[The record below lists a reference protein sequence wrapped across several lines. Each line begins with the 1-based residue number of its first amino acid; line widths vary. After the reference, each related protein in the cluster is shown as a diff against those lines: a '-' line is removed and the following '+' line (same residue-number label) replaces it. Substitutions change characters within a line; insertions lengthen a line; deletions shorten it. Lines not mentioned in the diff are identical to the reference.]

1 VKKINVKGPIVSSG
15 DSWIYDWL
23 GIESTSP
30 GTVAKAIEEAMG
42 DELEVDINS
51 GGGDVFAG
59 SEIYTALKSYKG
71 NVTIR
76 IVGLAG
82 SAASVVAMAGN
93 KVMMSPTAQIMI
105 HNVSSR
111 ASGDHRDM
119 AHTAEILKNANETIA
134 NAYMLKSGLSQKD
147 LLDMME
153 AETWFTPQKALE
165 HRLID
170 EIMFEENQFDLVAG
184 YDCGILPQS
193 VINKIR
199 NTITRPISNDAAFLM
214 QQKAEAQLKFIKLKE
229 VE

>member
-1 VKKINVKGPIVSSG
+1 MKKINVKGPIVSSG

-30 GTVAKAIEEAMG
+30 GTVSKAIDEAMG

-82 SAASVVAMAGN
+82 SAASVIAMAGN

-134 NAYMLKSGLSQKD
+134 NAYMLKSGLSRKD
-147 LLDMME
+147 LLNMME
-153 AETWFTPQKALE
+153 VETWFTPQKALE

-199 NTITRPISNDAAFLM
+199 NTITRPISNDVAFLM
-214 QQKAEAQLKFIKLKE
+214 QQKAEAQLKFLKLKE